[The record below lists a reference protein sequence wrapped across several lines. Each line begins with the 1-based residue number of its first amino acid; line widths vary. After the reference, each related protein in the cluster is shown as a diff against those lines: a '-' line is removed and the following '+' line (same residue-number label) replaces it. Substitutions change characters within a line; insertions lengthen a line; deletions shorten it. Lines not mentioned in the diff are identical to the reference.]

1 MTKSGELFAAGDYR
15 MAMELLNKL
24 VYAEPENAGAK
35 DLLADVFEQLGY
47 QYESASMRNVF
58 LASAQELRNG
68 TGSVPAPGE
77 PVPVWPE
84 R

>member
-15 MAMELLNKL
+15 MAMELNKL

-68 TGSVPAPGE
+68 TGSVPAPRE